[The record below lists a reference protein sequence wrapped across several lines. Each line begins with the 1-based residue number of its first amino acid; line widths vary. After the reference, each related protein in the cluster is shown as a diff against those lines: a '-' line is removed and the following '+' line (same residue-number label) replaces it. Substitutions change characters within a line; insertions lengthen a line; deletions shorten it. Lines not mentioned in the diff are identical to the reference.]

1 MARGAISGFSARAGL
16 CRLKNRNEMGDNMKF
31 LTMMAAFA
39 AALAFAAPATADSLY
54 WEVRSEHPN
63 IVSLEF
69 YSEDYDRAWPG
80 GGEVYVLDDYDTH
93 SYNLECSTG
102 EKICMGAWVR
112 GDSSSYWGV
121 GRDAR
126 NSCES
131 CCFICGRG
139 DTGVQ
144 VLNE

>member
-1 MARGAISGFSARAGL
+1 MRIFTILTGLVLAI
-16 CRLKNRNEMGDNMKF
+16 
-31 LTMMAAFA
+31 A
-39 AALAFAAPATADSLY
+39 AALPAAADTLY
-54 WEVRSEHPN
+54 WEVKSEHPN
-63 IVSLEF
+63 VVSLEF

-80 GGEVYVLDDYDTH
+80 GGEVYVLDDYNTH
-93 SYNLECSTG
+93 SYNLECTTG
-102 EKICMGAWVR
+102 EKICMGAWLR
-112 GDSSSYWGV
+112 GNSDNYWGV

-131 CCFICGRG
+131 CCFVCGRG